1 MKSNSTLLK
10 QVNHPV
16 LFFSALGL
24 GYAVVKFITTEKNSV
39 IPLFLIS
46 LVIFSRNIIPLIRNN
61 KK

>member
-1 MKSNSTLLK
+1 MKTNST
-10 QVNHPV
+10 NTNNPNYPI

-24 GYAVVKFITTEKNSV
+24 GYSVVRFITEETYSV

-46 LVIFSRNIIPLIRNN
+46 LVIFSKNSIALLNEN

>member
-1 MKSNSTLLK
+1 MKTNSTITK
-10 QVNHPV
+10 QANYPV

-24 GYAVVKFITTEKNSV
+24 GYSVVRFITEETYSV

-46 LVIFSRNIIPLIRNN
+46 LVIFSKNSIAILNEN

>member
-1 MKSNSTLLK
+1 MKTNSTITN
-10 QVNHPV
+10 QINYPV

-24 GYAVVKFITTEKNSV
+24 GYSIVKFLMTEKYSV

-46 LVIFSRNIIPLIRNN
+46 LVIFSKNIIPLIRDN